1 MDNSVGWN
9 WVICAWIPPCQLGRL
24 CRRVILR
31 LPWAFIVVLSQA
43 VQSVENEAGVK
54 QSVFLDDSDWIFS
67 EAGASWFSA
76 LEAVES
82 SLGLCG
88 E

>member
-1 MDNSVGWN
+1 MPVGSSMPQGDP
-9 WVICAWIPPCQLGRL
+9 ASRLGL
-24 CRRVILR
+24 
-31 LPWAFIVVLSQA
+31 IVVLSQA

-54 QSVFLDDSDWIFS
+54 QSVFLDDRILLGSS
-67 EAGASWFSA
+67 ASWFSA